1 MTETPKILLKVDH
14 YAVDYDPPE
23 YTFLGVL
30 ASVYMDINVI
40 LPPPPPHHPKNIN
53 QDVQTGIC
61 KVLHVSIAENI
72 FQGCAGTDMSFVNMN
87 ISQDVQAGVQ

>member
-23 YTFLGVL
+23 YTVLGVL
-30 ASVYMDINVI
+30 ASVYMDVNVI
-40 LPPPPPHHPKNIN
+40 LPPPPPHHHKNIN

-61 KVLHVSIAENI
+61 KDLHLSIAENI
-72 FQGCAGTDMSFVNMN
+72 IQGCAGTLVNMN

>member
-30 ASVYMDINVI
+30 ASVYMDVNVI
-40 LPPPPPHHPKNIN
+40 LPPPPPHFHRNIN
-53 QDVQTGIC
+53 LDVQTAYARTYIC
-61 KVLHVSIAENI
+61 PLPK
-72 FQGCAGTDMSFVNMN
+72 T
-87 ISQDVQAGVQ
+87 